1 MPKSVVVEP
10 PDAQHRDDA
19 TVVELGLAIK
29 RLRARMRAESPSSGG
44 WTISQLA
51 ILSRIIERGPITASA
66 LAELEHVR
74 PQSIAETVRA
84 LRADELVVAT
94 PDPADGRK
102 VLLTATDAGR
112 AALDEVRSARGAW
125 LQHAVE
131 AVIEPGERADLARAV
146 ELLNRLAECDTGPAP
161 RDGWRA

>member
-10 PDAQHRDDA
+10 PDTQHRDDA

-84 LRADELVVAT
+84 LRADGLVVAT

-146 ELLNRLAECDTGPAP
+146 ELLNRHAE
-161 RDGWRA
+161 